1 MRRRTVMFSTLV
13 STSRTT
19 VNHPSMK
26 IVGKTV
32 KARLASSAGDPPA
45 NPIATS
51 PPDSV
56 DR

>member
-1 MRRRTVMFSTLV
+1 MFSTLV
-13 STSRTT
+13 STRRTT

-26 IVGKTV
+26 IVGNTV
-32 KARLASSAGDPPA
+32 NVSTASSDGDEPA
-45 NPIATS
+45 NPMATS